1 MWGTPVSEMQTGV
14 TVSGQN
20 ITGTLKYLDTG
31 VPAEYWGAGNFLN
44 LKFVKDSDATSIK
57 VGLTNS
63 RGSGM
68 VELDSDMNAMLKI
81 SDKIEQ
87 KLKVV
92 QSRTGEEKTWIF
104 DLSGLVCETE

>member
-44 LKFVKDSDATSIK
+44 LKFVKDPDATSIK

-63 RGSGM
+63 RGYGM
-68 VELDSDMNAMLKI
+68 VELDEDMNAMMKI
-81 SDKIEQ
+81 SDKNTQ
-87 KLKVV
+87 QLKVV
-92 QSRTGEEKTWIF
+92 QSRTGEEKTWFF
-104 DLSGLVCETE
+104 DLTGLVCETE

>member
-1 MWGTPVSEMQTGV
+1 MWGTPVSDMQTGV

-31 VPAEYWGAGNFLN
+31 VPAEYWGTGNFLN
-44 LKFVKDSDATSIK
+44 LKFTKDPDATSIK

-68 VELDSDMNAMLKI
+68 VELDADMNAMMKI
-81 SDKIEQ
+81 SDKNTQ
-87 KLKVV
+87 QLKVV
-92 QSRTGEEKTWIF
+92 QSRTGEEKTWLF
-104 DLSGLVCETE
+104 DLSGLICEAE

>member
-1 MWGTPVSEMQTGV
+1 MWGTPVSDMQTGV

-44 LKFVKDSDATSIK
+44 LKFVKDPDATSIK

-68 VELDSDMNAMLKI
+68 VELDEDMNAMMKI
-81 SDKIEQ
+81 SDKNTQ
-87 KLKVV
+87 QLKVV
-92 QSRTGEEKTWIF
+92 QSRTGEEKTWFF
-104 DLSGLVCETE
+104 DLTGLVCETE

>member
-1 MWGTPVSEMQTGV
+1 MWGTPVSDMQSGV
-14 TVSGQN
+14 TVSGTN

-44 LKFVKDSDATSIK
+44 LKFTKDPDATSIK

-68 VELDSDMNAMLKI
+68 VELDADMNAMLKI
-81 SDKIEQ
+81 SDKDTQ

-92 QSRTGEEKTWIF
+92 QSRTGEEKTWLF

>member
-1 MWGTPVSEMQTGV
+1 MWGTPVSDMQTGV
-14 TVSGQN
+14 TVSGTS

-44 LKFVKDSDATSIK
+44 LKFTKDSDATSIK

-68 VELDSDMNAMLKI
+68 VELDEDMNAMLKI
-81 SDKIEQ
+81 SDKDNQ
-87 KLKVV
+87 KLKVI
-92 QSRTGEEKTWIF
+92 QSRPGEEKTWIF
-104 DLSGLVCETE
+104 DLSGLTCETE